1 MTPFGRRVALAACL
15 VLATGCAGA
24 AVAFEGSVYIAEDGQ
39 TLGPFSEAE
48 LREKIR
54 SRAEAARTL
63 VWHRGLEGW
72 RRATEV
78 PRLTGFVRALPAE
91 TPVDLAAHVLGTWTS
106 TDWPVAVPGRT
117 MIGRLTV
124 TFEGEGAFRGTMVA
138 EHVDIS
144 WVPGGPVQT
153 TPEGAVLRPPQVM
166 IDRSIRHA
174 ATLEGTWRIADSDDS
189 GAPAILLEGEIR
201 NLESGDVDRMEDPW
215 TVGDIAPDRMRM
227 GNGATLTRE

>member
-1 MTPFGRRVALAACL
+1 MLRPCALSCL
-15 VLATGCAGA
+15 LATAAIAAYFAPAAAAGA
-24 AVAFEGSVYIAEDGQ
+24 QLRRGQ
-39 TLGPFSEAE
+39 TLGPFDAAD

-91 TPVDLAAHVLGTWTS
+91 TPVGLAAHVPGTWTS

-117 MIGRLTV
+117 MMSRLTV
-124 TFEGEGAFRGTMVA
+124 TFGDGGTFRGTIVA

-153 TPEGAVLRPPQVM
+153 TPEGAVLRPPRVM

-174 ATLEGTWRIADSDDS
+174 ATLGGTWHIADSDDS
-189 GAPAILLEGEIR
+189 GASAILLDGEIR
-201 NLESGDVDRMEDPW
+201 NLETGDVDRIEDRW
-215 TVGDIAPDRMRM
+215 TVGDIAPDRIRM
-227 GNGATLTRE
+227 GNGATLTRK